1 MLPEPP
7 IPTGVSADENEPRE
21 DQRLVFERFSRR
33 LIGLARGHLGARLQH
48 KVDPEDVVQSAYKS
62 LLLRY
67 GEGAL
72 AAEGWEGLWGL
83 LTLIT
88 VRKCAD
94 RARFHQAER
103 RDLRREAPPPAAEE
117 SPLWREALGREP
129 TPDQAVVL
137 AETVEGLLG
146 RLDADERAIIEL
158 SLQGFSTQE
167 ISQRTGRAE
176 RSVRRLRERVR
187 KYLERQQEE
196 AAM

>member
-1 MLPEPP
+1 MPLD
-7 IPTGVSADENEPRE
+7 PTPSPDDAASLADPR
-21 DQRLVFERFSRR
+21 LAFERFSRR
-33 LIGLARGHLGARLQH
+33 LIGLARGHLDARLQH

-83 LTLIT
+83 LTMIT

-103 RDLRREAPPPAAEE
+103 RDLRRETIPASMDDAPA
-117 SPLWREALGREP
+117 WRDAIGREP
-129 TPDQAVVL
+129 TPDQAVAL
-137 AETVEGLLG
+137 AETVEGLLS
-146 RLDADERAIIEL
+146 RLDLEERTMIEM

-167 ISQRTGRAE
+167 ISEQTGRAE

-187 KYLERQQEE
+187 KHLERQQAEG
-196 AAM
+196 AL

>member
-1 MLPEPP
+1 MVPESLST
-7 IPTGVSADENEPRE
+7 TGQTPAAADP
-21 DQRLVFERFSRR
+21 RLVFEHFSRR
-33 LIGLARGHLGARLQH
+33 LIGLARGHLDARLQQ

-83 LTLIT
+83 LTMIT

-94 RARFHQAER
+94 RARFHKAER
-103 RDLRREAPPPAAEE
+103 RDLRRETAPAARDDG
-117 SPLWREALGREP
+117 PAWLEAIGREP

-137 AETVEGLLG
+137 AETIEGLLS
-146 RLDADERAIIEL
+146 RLDADERTMVEM

-167 ISQRTGRAE
+167 ISEQTGRAE

-196 AAM
+196 AAL